1 MPTHDGPLLALAL
14 AAIGGLVLLITWCR
28 LNPFLALLLAALG
41 VGLGAVLLGQTV
53 PDASGRLIPYSLL
66 GVARSLQ
73 SGLGD
78 TLGGIAAV
86 LALGTML
93 GRLLA
98 ESGGAEV
105 LAEVFNARFGPTRA
119 TWVIVLLAL
128 AVGLATWFTVGLL
141 LLAPILVT
149 LTRVSGRPFLH
160 LALPMLA
167 FLSTMHG
174 LMPPHPG
181 PVVAVETLRASMG
194 HVLLWGF
201 VVGIPTAFVA
211 GPVLARFAT
220 RWVTVTVRVPEPARV
235 PAPAESSATPRR
247 PGFALTLFTILLPV
261 VLMVLVTV
269 RPWLGITAGRAAELL
284 DFAGHP
290 TVALLISVL
299 FALWSFG
306 RHCGHSAARLLTFT
320 EASVASVGMT
330 ILIVGGGGAFARVL
344 RDSGVAAAIGRYGE
358 AAQLSPLLY
367 GWLVAVFIR
376 VATGS
381 ATVAITTASGLL
393 VPVLAAHPELG
404 PSQVALIVVALGS
417 GSLFLSHLNDG
428 GFWIVKDALGLTVA
442 QTFKTWSVSETM
454 IGVLGML
461 LAWACYAAL

>member
-1 MPTHDGPLLALAL
+1 MPNHDGPLLALAL
-14 AAIGGLVLLITWCR
+14 AAIGVLVVLITRCR
-28 LNPFLALLLAALG
+28 LNAFLSLLVAALG
-41 VGLGAVLLGQTV
+41 VGVGAVLLGQTV
-53 PDASGRLIPYSLL
+53 PDGSGRFVPYSLL
-66 GVARSLQ
+66 GVARSVQ
-73 SGLGD
+73 TGLGD

-105 LAEVFNARFGPTRA
+105 LAEEFNARFGPTRA

-141 LLAPILVT
+141 LLAPILLT
-149 LTRVSGRPFLH
+149 LTRVSGRPFLQ
-160 LALPMLA
+160 LALPLLA

-181 PVVAVETLRASMG
+181 PVVAVETLKAGMG
-194 HVLLWGF
+194 HVLLWGL

-211 GPVLARFAT
+211 GPVLARFAA
-220 RWVTVTVRVPEPARV
+220 RWVTVTAPES
-235 PAPAESSATPRR
+235 APKTAAAESREARRR
-247 PGFALTLFTILLPV
+247 PGFALTLWTILLPV

-269 RPWLGITAGRAAELL
+269 WPWLGGRSGRGAEWVA
-284 DFAGHP
+284 FAGHP

-344 RDSGVAAAIGRYGE
+344 RDSGVAAAIGRYGD

-404 PSQVALIVVALGS
+404 PSHIALIVVALGS

-442 QTFKTWSVSETM
+442 QTFKTWSVSETI